1 MSNIMH
7 TPGNPTS
14 REDTPMR
21 TAAYIGRALKALPG
35 TIALALMLGFA
46 GPVHA
51 IEIYNGE
58 LTGSFDTTIS
68 YGATWR
74 AEDPD
79 PENLGKAFYNPAT
92 SLLTNAQQ
100 RDQLGRWSVNND
112 DGNQKWDGGD
122 LVSNAIKL
130 TSELDLTWRNFGGFL
145 RFSAFYDFE
154 YSDRDD
160 LSKAAEDRVGEDI
173 RLLDAYIWGNHS
185 VGNSFLTWRLG
196 KQVVSWGESTF
207 IQGGINI
214 INPVDVSKLRLAG
227 SELKEAFEGINMI
240 WGSIDLSDAL
250 AVEALYMF
258 EYEEII
264 PDPAGTYWSTNDIAT
279 PGASYGMLNFGT
291 VPQPVLNQDL
301 YSTVC
306 LQGNFAATDLLGGAA
321 IAAAG
326 CSASIPR
333 IATPDVSDSG
343 QFGVAFRYFAEQL
356 NGTEFGF
363 YYVKYHSR
371 LPLIS
376 GFALTASPSPPQ
388 PVALEYFT
396 QYPEDID
403 LWGVSFNTNIGT
415 WSLAGEVSYRPDT
428 PVQIDDVEVLFAG
441 LSPLNPLIPAPVL
454 RFNSQLGDFQ
464 PGEFVQGFEEHSMTQ
479 VQFTLTKLFG
489 PNNPIKANQVA
500 FVLEAGV
507 NHTDL
512 PSKDFLRFNGD
523 GTDTGGGPDFLTGD
537 FRNPQTEPDG
547 FADDTSWGYRLLFR
561 PTYNNLIGSW
571 TVSPRLG
578 WSHDVD
584 GTTPGPGGSFIDGRK
599 QLTVGVAFDYLNEW
613 NIDIAYT
620 DYFGGGRYN
629 ELRDRDFISASIS
642 YSF

>member
-1 MSNIMH
+1 MTKAVH
-7 TPGNPTS
+7 
-14 REDTPMR
+14 RC
-21 TAAYIGRALKALPG
+21 RALRKLPG
-35 TIALALMLGFA
+35 AIALALFLGSPA
-46 GPVHA
+46 SLYA
-51 IEIYNGE
+51 IEFSKGE
-58 LTGSFDTTIS
+58 LTGNFDTTIS

-74 AEDPD
+74 VDDPD
-79 PENLGKAFYNPAT
+79 PENLGKAYHNPAT
-92 SLLTNAQQ
+92 SLLTNAGQ
-100 RDQLGRWSVNND
+100 RAQLGRWSVNND

-122 LVSNAIKL
+122 LVSNAIKV
-130 TSELDLTWRNFGGFL
+130 TAELDLRYRNFGAFFRG
-145 RFSAFYDFE
+145 SAFYDFE

-160 LSKAAEDRVGEDI
+160 LSSAAEDRVSDDV
-173 RLLDAYIWGNHS
+173 RLLDAYIWAEHE
-185 VGNSFLTWRLG
+185 VGNSFLNWRLG

-227 SELKEAFEGINMI
+227 SELKEAFEGINML
-240 WGSIDLSDAL
+240 WGSIDLTQSL

-264 PDPAGTYWSTNDIAT
+264 PDPVGTFWSTNDIAT

-291 VPQPVLNQDL
+291 VPQPVLNPDL

-306 LQGNFAATDLLGGAA
+306 QQGNFGATDLNLPPQL
-321 IAAAG
+321 IAGG

-333 IATPDVSDSG
+333 IDSRLPSDSG
-343 QFGVAFRYFAEQL
+343 QYGVAFRYFSEAL
-356 NGTEFGF
+356 NGTEFGL
-363 YYVKYHSR
+363 YYVNYHSR

-376 GFALTASPSPPQ
+376 GFALTAAPNPPN
-388 PVALEYFT
+388 PVALRYFT
-396 QYPEDID
+396 EYPEDIE
-403 LWGVSFNTNIGT
+403 LWGLSFNSNIGT
-415 WSLAGEVSYRPDT
+415 WSLAGEISYRPDT
-428 PVQIDDVEVLFAG
+428 PLQIDDVEVLFAG
-441 LSPLNPLIPAPVL
+441 LSPLNPLLPAPIL
-454 RFNSQLGDFQ
+454 HFKSQLGDFD
-464 PGEFVQGFEEHSMTQ
+464 PGELIQGWDYHSMTQ
-479 VQFTLTKLFG
+479 AQFTLTKLFG
-489 PNNPIKANQVA
+489 PNNPLKADQVA
-500 FVLEAGV
+500 FVLEAGY
-507 NHTDL
+507 NYISDL
-512 PSKDFLRFNGD
+512 PDKNFLRYNGD
-523 GTDTGGGPDFLTGD
+523 GTDTGGGADFLTGD

-547 FADDTSWGYRLLFR
+547 FADDKSWGYRLLIR

-599 QLTVGVAFDYLNEW
+599 QMTIGIDFTYLNQW

-620 DYFGGGRYN
+620 DYSGGGRYN